1 MKNILVKAPLLGF
14 LWFLGYFFIRKLF
27 NPASSVLTKDLK
39 YKDKKYRKELIKN
52 FYDALFGGFA
62 AMFTAIILSIIGNV

>member
-39 YKDKKYRKELIKN
+39 YKDKNNREEVIKI

-62 AMFTAIILSIIGNV
+62 IMITTIILSIIGGD